1 MKPRQ
6 TLILLAAV
14 VALIAGIAV
23 HQFVIAPKLEENKG
37 EESLFFPDLDP
48 EKATEISMQRGDTAV
63 MLARDGDTAWRV
75 ETMAGHLADPD
86 AVKTALELLKGLK
99 RGDPSSD
106 SKANHSR
113 LGVDEKGLKVTVKAG
128 ETAVA
133 DLVAGNQGK
142 NYGTTFVR
150 RTDSDLVYL
159 VYENLK
165 TSLDKEAGAWRDKG
179 VFKEKLENVSQV
191 ELTIWP
197 EATEGGAAKKVA
209 AEPEIMIIRREKEIG
224 DWVLVV
230 SGDTVEK
237 LDRSKTDAAVRNL
250 VTLTAS
256 DFADDTSPADAGLD
270 PPQKKAEFKL
280 LNGTTRTLLVGKKDD
295 SRFFVKRPDR
305 DAVQK
310 VYQYNVNNIFKDR
323 DALMPLPSEMKEP
336 EFDLGEL
343 LPAPRLETTED
354 KE

>member
-6 TLILLAAV
+6 TIILLAAV

-23 HQFVIAPKLEENKG
+23 HQLVIAPRLEENKG

-48 EKATEISMQRGDTAV
+48 EKATQISVQRGDTAV

-86 AVKTALELLKGLK
+86 AVKSALELLKGLK
-99 RGDPSSD
+99 QGNPSSQ

-113 LGVDEKGLKVTVKAG
+113 LGVDDKGLKVNVKAG
-128 ETAVA
+128 ETTVA
-133 DLVAGNQGK
+133 DLVVGNQGK
-142 NYGTTFVR
+142 NYGTNFAR
-150 RTDSDLVYL
+150 RADSDLVYL

-165 TSLDKEAGAWRDKG
+165 TALDKKAGAWRDKS
-179 VFKEKLENVSQV
+179 VFKEKLENISQV
-191 ELTIWP
+191 RLTTWP
-197 EATEGGAAKKVA
+197 EAEGGTAKKA
-209 AEPEIMIIRREKEIG
+209 DPETMIIRREKEAG

-256 DFADDTSPADAGLD
+256 DFADDTSPAEAGLD
-270 PPQKKAEFKL
+270 PPQKKAEFTLK
-280 LNGTTRTLLVGKKDD
+280 NGEALTLLVGEKDD

-305 DAVQK
+305 EVVQK
-310 VYQYNVNNIFKDR
+310 VYQYNINNIFKDR
-323 DALMPLPSEMKEP
+323 EELMPLPGETKEP
-336 EFDLGEL
+336 EFDMGEL
-343 LPAPRLETTED
+343 LPAPRLETPDD
-354 KE
+354 KD